1 MHQSPLTI
9 LTTNDSTLPITNH
22 NVNQRI
28 TTVILISTGHLT
40 LKVTSAQDVETSVT
54 TNSPSQDSSHP
65 DNQIPSN
72 YVSPGF
78 TPFSLDYYQQAV
90 KFSQVQIIK

>member
-9 LTTNDSTLPITNH
+9 LTTNHITLPTTNH
-22 NVNQRI
+22 NANQRI
-28 TTVILISTGHLT
+28 TTFISISAGHLT

-72 YVSPGF
+72 YLSPGF
-78 TPFSLDYYQQAV
+78 KPFSLDYYQQAV
-90 KFSQVQIIK
+90 QVQIIK